1 MLTLSAEARE
11 AEDTSARGRLVQR
24 GGAAAVLAAAH
35 AGDSPRA
42 PGPSEGVAAS
52 SSLSG
57 ASNELLVETPPGA
70 PGGALSVAQV
80 LSL

>member
-1 MLTLSAEARE
+1 MLTSSAEARE
-11 AEDTSARGRLVQR
+11 ADDTAARGRLVQR
-24 GGAAAVLAAAH
+24 GGAAAALAAAH

-42 PGPSEGVAAS
+42 PGPSEGAAAS

-57 ASNELLVETPPGA
+57 ASDELLVETPPGA
-70 PGGALSVAQV
+70 PGEV